1 MESGRSATPPA
12 PARLRDLARQYV
24 QAAAQETATEIKRRL
39 VSHAFALAQLAERI
53 ERGTQMAA
61 FLSAANVERYGHMLL
76 LGLDDRQRRMIET
89 LLLEEQ
95 GRPQSRGL

>member
-1 MESGRSATPPA
+1 MDIGRSATPPA

-39 VSHAFALAQLAERI
+39 ASHAFALAQLAEQI
-53 ERGTQMAA
+53 ERGTQRMA
-61 FLSAANVERYGHMLL
+61 FVSAANVERYGRMLL
-76 LGLDDRQRRMIET
+76 LDLDDRQRHMIET

-95 GRPQSRGL
+95 SRPQRRSL